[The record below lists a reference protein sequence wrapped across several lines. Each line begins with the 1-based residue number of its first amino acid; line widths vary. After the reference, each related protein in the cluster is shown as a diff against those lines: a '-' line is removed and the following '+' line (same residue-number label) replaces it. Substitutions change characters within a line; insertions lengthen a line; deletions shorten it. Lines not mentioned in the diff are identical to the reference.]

1 MFGVDEVIEFFGL
14 DGEFAFVTNK
24 AKEKELND
32 KLNELLNCDGV
43 VGILNTIR
51 VED

>member
-1 MFGVDEVIEFFGL
+1 MIIDCIELKKEV
-14 DGEFAFVTNK
+14 
-24 AKEKELND
+24 KELND